1 MNLLEE
7 LRALARLYAQQ
18 FKTTFASMVQYR
30 ASLFIW
36 MIGQVLEPLVYL
48 IVWSTV
54 ANGSG
59 GTGST
64 GAASAGSVGGYT
76 ARGFAAYYIAF
87 MLVNQVTYTW
97 VMWEYEYRVRQGALS
112 FALLKPVHPIHS
124 DISDNLS
131 SKLISLPIIL
141 VVAGLLALVFRPAAA
156 VSMWAALAFIPA
168 LVLAFLVRF
177 LLEWSLALAAFWT
190 TRVNAINQVYYL
202 LMLFLA
208 GQIAPLT
215 LFPHWLQVIADILPF
230 RWMLGF
236 PVELV
241 LGRLTP
247 VQALAGLGAQI
258 AWVAVS
264 LLLVRVVWRA
274 GVRLYSA
281 VGA

>member
-1 MNLLEE
+1 MNLFVE
-7 LRALARLYAQQ
+7 LHALLRLYAQQ

-36 MIGQVLEPLVYL
+36 MIAQVLEPLVYL

-54 ANGSG
+54 SNGAEG
-59 GTGST
+59 
-64 GAASAGSVGGYT
+64 GSVGGYT
-76 ARGFAAYYIAF
+76 ARGFAAYYLVF
-87 MLVNQVTYTW
+87 MLVNQVTFTW
-97 VMWEYEYRVRQGALS
+97 IMWEYEYRVRQGSLS

-131 SKLISLPIIL
+131 SKVITLPIL
-141 VVAGLLALVFRPAAA
+141 LLVAGGLALVFHPTAPLAWWA
-156 VSMWAALAFIPA
+156 VLAFIPV

-177 LLEWSLALAAFWT
+177 LLEWSLAMAAFWT
-190 TRVNAINQVYYL
+190 TRVNAINQVYFI

-215 LFPHWLQVIADILPF
+215 LFPRWMQIVADILPF

-236 PVELV
+236 PVELL

-247 VQALAGLGAQI
+247 VQALEGLGAQVV
-258 AWVAVS
+258 WVIVS
-264 LLLVRVVWRA
+264 LAVIRLIWRA
-274 GVRLYSA
+274 GVRVYSA